1 MCNHNWNKIN
11 DVSVCLRCGLTRV
24 ANRIIFDRK
33 ISNINR
39 KRGKKNVD
47 RKIKKWS
54 GIISRLHRLNRRDR
68 KGGDMFKLLG
78 SCFEKSTIK
87 FDPLK
92 CVMEFKRNFPIDLLS
107 ES

>member
-47 RKIKKWS
+47 RKIKK
-54 GIISRLHRLNRRDR
+54 
-68 KGGDMFKLLG
+68 
-78 SCFEKSTIK
+78 
-87 FDPLK
+87 
-92 CVMEFKRNFPIDLLS
+92 
-107 ES
+107 